1 MMELLLALLP
11 PIVMLVLVFLTKR
24 TLLSLGVGA
33 VVAALILTGFQP
45 IEAVSLIGTNVMSNF
60 IEISET
66 GWAMS
71 SSVYNM
77 MFIVLLAI
85 MSIYINING
94 GAHQFGRF
102 AARRVKSRR
111 SAQAVALIVG
121 LLTFIDD
128 TFSTQVT
135 GQVAKNLTDTHGVSR
150 AKLAYLVDTTSAPMA
165 AIVPLSSWF
174 AYILSALIA
183 AGLAGASLFTIVE
196 MVPMYFYP
204 LIAVVIA
211 GITVFFNVEWGP
223 MLDAQVTAMQ
233 QDDETKMPETYDVV
247 HNEKQ
252 TIWHLITP
260 LVTLV
265 SITFIL
271 FLLSGYTSLVAQ
283 QLPITLIDMLGEG
296 AIGQALAIAS
306 AISLAVTV
314 VMGLPQKHSKEQ
326 WLAGLQVG
334 LKNGLAVVLILVFA
348 WTTSGLIRD
357 LEVGQQLAVFLNT
370 IQMPSLFIP
379 MILMMLSGFIA
390 FATGTSWGTMAI
402 MFPVAV
408 GLASGNESLA
418 IMYVTAVLSGAV
430 FGDHNSI
437 ISDTTILSSSGSGC
451 QNQAHFQTQ
460 LPYGLIGLGIS
471 AAAYLVLGMTQQVSL
486 AWIVALIGLV
496 GFAFVAQRASQRAGL
511 NQTNPVQTNTTP
523 VYE

>member
-1 MMELLLALLP
+1 MELLLALLP
-11 PIVMLVLVFLTKR
+11 PIVMLVLVFWTKK

-33 VVAALILTGFQP
+33 MVAALILTSFQP
-45 IEAVSLIGTNVMSNF
+45 LAALGLIGTNALSNF

-66 GWAMS
+66 GWTMS

-77 MFIVLLAI
+77 IFIVLLAI

-94 GAHQFGRF
+94 GARQFGRF

-174 AYILSALIA
+174 AYILAALVA
-183 AGLAGASLFTIVE
+183 AGLTGASLFTIVE

-204 LIAVVIA
+204 LIAIAIA

-223 MLDAQVTAMQ
+223 MLDAQMTTLQ
-233 QDDETKMPETYDVV
+233 QVDETKMPETYDVV

-265 SITFIL
+265 VVTFSL
-271 FLLSGYTSLVAQ
+271 FLWSGYTSLVEQ
-283 QLPITLIDMLGEG
+283 QLPITIIDMLGEG
-296 AIGQALAIAS
+296 SIGQALAIAS
-306 AISLAVTV
+306 AISLAITV
-314 VMGLPQKHSKEQ
+314 IMGLPQQHSREQ

-334 LKNGLAVVLILVFA
+334 LKNGFAVVLILVFA

-379 MILMMLSGFIA
+379 MILMLLSGFIA

-418 IMYVTAVLSGAV
+418 LMYVAAVLSGAV

-471 AAAYLVLGMTQQVSL
+471 AVAYLVLGMTQQVILS
-486 AWIVALIGLV
+486 WFVALIGLI
-496 GFAFVAQRASQRAGL
+496 GFTYFAQRASQQVGL
-511 NQTNPVQTNTTP
+511 TSTQEEQMTPQPVC
-523 VYE
+523 E